1 MFCAAVFTPHRMKPS
16 RSEFIPVRKLQYHI
30 RHWGND
36 DAPALFML
44 HGWMD
49 VSASFQFLVD
59 ALQRDWR
66 VIAPDWRG
74 FGLTENAP
82 SGYWQPDYLADLEAI
97 LDRYAPAQAVNLLG
111 HSLGANVAGIYAG
124 VRPQRIAKLI
134 LLEGFGRPAMTP
146 EEAPQRYA
154 TWLNELRSLPVLR
167 PYGSQEAVAMRL
179 QKNNPRLTRE
189 RAMFLAAHWATP
201 DDNDNWILRADAR
214 HKLTNPVL
222 YRIEEV
228 LACWRAITAPVLW
241 VEAENSELLSRFG
254 TPDEIRTELDSR
266 IAHLANA
273 TILKV
278 PNAGHMV
285 QHDQPEILA
294 QAIESFLA

>member
-1 MFCAAVFTPHRMKPS
+1 MKSS
-16 RSEFIPVRKLQYHI
+16 RSEFLSIRGLRYHI
-30 RHWGND
+30 RHWGEDN
-36 DAPALFML
+36 APKLFML

-59 ALQRDWR
+59 ALQRDWH

-74 FGLTENAP
+74 FGLTEFAP
-82 SGYWQPDYLADLEAI
+82 SGYWQPDYLADLDAI
-97 LDRYAPAQAVNLLG
+97 LDQYTPEEPANLLG

-124 VRPQRIAKLI
+124 VRPQRIGKLI
-134 LLEGFGRPAMTP
+134 LLEGFGRPAMQAD
-146 EEAPQRYA
+146 EAPQRYA
-154 TWLNELRSLPVLR
+154 TWLDELRGQPELR
-167 PYGSQEAVAMRL
+167 PYASQVAVAARL
-179 QKNNPRLTRE
+179 QKNNSRLTRE

-201 DDNDNWILRADAR
+201 DANGNWILRADPR

-228 LACWRAITAPVLW
+228 LACWRAIAAPVLW
-241 VEAENSELLSRFG
+241 VEAENSELLPRFG
-254 TPDEIRTELDSR
+254 SPQEIRAELGRR

-278 PNAGHMV
+278 QDAGHMV

-294 QAIESFLA
+294 QAIDDFLA

>member
-1 MFCAAVFTPHRMKPS
+1 MKTS
-16 RSEFIPVRKLQYHI
+16 RSEFLQIRNLRYHV
-30 RHWGND
+30 RHWGDN
-36 DAPALFML
+36 DAPMLFML

-59 ALQRDWR
+59 ALQRNR
-66 VIAPDWRG
+66 HVIAPDWRG

-82 SGYWQPDYLADLEAI
+82 SDYWQPDYLADLEAI
-97 LDRYAPAQAVNLLG
+97 LDRYASGQAVNLLG

-124 VRPQRIAKLI
+124 VRPQRIAKLV
-134 LLEGFGRPAMTP
+134 LLEGFGRPAMAA

-154 TWLNELRSLPVLR
+154 TWLDELRSVPLLR
-167 PYGSQEAVAMRL
+167 PYRSQEAVAARL
-179 QKNNPRLTRE
+179 QKNNPRLTKE
-189 RAMFLAAHWATP
+189 RAMFLAAHWASP
-201 DDNDNWILRADAR
+201 NESGNWTLRADAR

-241 VEAENSELLSRFG
+241 VEAEHSELLPRFG
-254 TPDEIRTELDSR
+254 TPDEIRTELGRR
-266 IAHLANA
+266 IAQLANA

-278 PNAGHMV
+278 PDAGHMV

-294 QAIESFLA
+294 RAIDTFLA

>member
-1 MFCAAVFTPHRMKPS
+1 MKTS
-16 RSEFIPVRKLQYHI
+16 RSEFLPIRNLRYHV
-30 RHWGND
+30 RHWGDD
-36 DAPALFML
+36 DAPMLIML

-59 ALQRDWR
+59 ALQRDWH

-97 LDRYAPAQAVNLLG
+97 LDRYAPAQPVNLLG

-134 LLEGFGRPAMTP
+134 LLEGFGRPAMAAA
-146 EEAPQRYA
+146 EAPQRYA
-154 TWLNELRSLPVLR
+154 TWLNELRTLPALR
-167 PYGSQEAVAMRL
+167 PYGSQEAVATRL

-189 RAMFLAAHWATP
+189 RAMFLAAHWAAP
-201 DDNDNWILRADAR
+201 DSDGNWILRADAR
-214 HKLTNPVL
+214 HKLTNPML

-241 VEAENSELLSRFG
+241 VEAENSELLPRFG
-254 TPDEIRTELDSR
+254 RPEEIRTELDSR

-285 QHDQPEILA
+285 QHDQPELLA
-294 QAIESFLA
+294 RAIEAFLA

>member
-1 MFCAAVFTPHRMKPS
+1 MKVS
-16 RSEFIPVRKLQYHI
+16 RSEFLQVRNLRYHV
-30 RHWGND
+30 RHWGDD
-36 DAPALFML
+36 DAPMLFML

-59 ALQRDWR
+59 ALQRNWH

-111 HSLGANVAGIYAG
+111 HSLGANVASIYAG
-124 VRPQRIAKLI
+124 VRPQRIVKLV
-134 LLEGFGRPAMTP
+134 LLEGFGRPAMAA

-154 TWLNELRSLPVLR
+154 TWLDELRSVPLLR
-167 PYGSQEAVAMRL
+167 PYRSQESVAARL
-179 QKNNPRLTRE
+179 QKNNPRLTKE
-189 RAMFLAAHWATP
+189 RAMFLAAHWASREE
-201 DDNDNWILRADAR
+201 NGNWALRADAR

-241 VEAENSELLSRFG
+241 VEAEHSELLPRFG
-254 TPDEIRTELDSR
+254 TPDEIRTELERR
-266 IAHLANA
+266 IAQLANA

-278 PNAGHMV
+278 PGAGHMV

-294 QAIESFLA
+294 RAIDAFLA